1 MNNSPLHMAL
11 SLLPS
16 AGNDMNLLKNIATHI
31 SRVVVTHMSF
41 FQFSLSDATTWHIQH
56 KFYNQTLMHATKKSE
71 VVSARVS
78 NIII

>member
-1 MNNSPLHMAL
+1 MAL
-11 SLLPS
+11 RLLPS

-41 FQFSLSDATTWHIQH
+41 FQFSFSDATTWHIQH
-56 KFYNQTLMHATKKSE
+56 KFYKKMSKKSE